1 MEIYLKLFEVL
12 FPVFFIVGIGYYL
25 GKKNP
30 NFDNSFITSFA
41 SNVGTPAMVIYAI
54 TSTGISF
61 DIYASYFI
69 YYLIAII
76 GFTLT
81 GIIILY
87 LLKTKD
93 IIREVPVF
101 ILPNNGNMGIPICLF
116 AYGSQG
122 LGIAASISS
131 LIILLHFTLG
141 VFLADR
147 KFDFK
152 ILIKNPPFYAIIFS
166 VGFLY
171 FDLEMPKAIINLTE
185 LLTYT
190 AIVLILMSLGIA
202 LTKLKV
208 FSLTNSII
216 SSIGRVIIG
225 PIIGFI
231 IIIYFDLSGFGAGVI
246 LIQSAMPSAIL
257 NYLIGSMYSPKEI
270 VGIFFDQ
277 AKTRAATVDG
287 NTYHSSSLIYAMSG
301 SGGSSNSADNDGGRM
316 PEGKK
321 QSSGMTN
328 FFNSTRSHGSGASI
342 ADSSN
347 GSDWVSVS
355 NYGSG
360 TNNLLQFGAQNANSS
375 AGDYIRILVKPN
387 SAPVAAANTHCIN

>member
-1 MEIYLKLFEVL
+1 
-12 FPVFFIVGIGYYL
+12 
-25 GKKNP
+25 
-30 NFDNSFITSFA
+30 
-41 SNVGTPAMVIYAI
+41 
-54 TSTGISF
+54 
-61 DIYASYFI
+61 
-69 YYLIAII
+69 
-76 GFTLT
+76 
-81 GIIILY
+81 
-87 LLKTKD
+87 
-93 IIREVPVF
+93 
-101 ILPNNGNMGIPICLF
+101 MGIPICLF

-171 FDLEMPKAIINLTE
+171 FNLEMPKAIINLTE

-257 NYLIGSMYSPKEI
+257 NL
-270 VGIFFDQ
+270 
-277 AKTRAATVDG
+277 
-287 NTYHSSSLIYAMSG
+287 SLI
-301 SGGSSNSADNDGGRM
+301 
-316 PEGKK
+316 
-321 QSSGMTN
+321 
-328 FFNSTRSHGSGASI
+328 HI
-342 ADSSN
+342 
-347 GSDWVSVS
+347 
-355 NYGSG
+355 
-360 TNNLLQFGAQNANSS
+360 
-375 AGDYIRILVKPN
+375 
-387 SAPVAAANTHCIN
+387 